1 MEPLDIEILELFMQ
15 LTEDEQRDALAFAE
29 ELVDR
34 QQNSP
39 VPAGC
44 LAK

>member
-15 LTEDEQRDALAFAE
+15 LTEDERRDALAFAE
-29 ELVDR
+29 ELVK
-34 QQNSP
+34 QNSP

-44 LAK
+44 SAK